1 MSLRFL
7 TRRRDRDRSNS
18 ILNSQPSPSGACI
31 ALPDQAA
38 RLGNAGYAGYAGYA
52 GNAGNAGNARNAAVP
67 ADVHIISWDPRDL
80 EAAGRDV
87 HIRSRDPLPSPG
99 LGPID
104 TPVYRAFTASQRL
117 DHPPPVPAKSNPIR
131 PQHAKSRARPKTASS
146 VQDRQRID
154 FLESRPSLSAA
165 DDIRTD
171 YLEVLQ
177 PSSTTAT
184 ILSTQHDHAHTSN
197 HSFSRRF
204 ASKIRRAR
212 SRSQQHG
219 LAYDSGAET
228 DADISHATLPASFA
242 SGSRIP
248 YSHAQDNASVQ
259 SFASQ
264 ASAHNREFCLLSP
277 SNASS
282 SFFSR
287 LPNTRKL
294 RRRQN
299 ASAADIQ
306 LLASSS
312 AGTQPANDASAATS
326 RSRSASLSTMAPKF
340 LRPKDSRTD
349 MVANAPPTPA
359 KARLHRGAPPSAW
372 RPDAAA
378 AAAEA
383 AAPGGSSTYSSDND
397 ASAGSSTGHAH
408 SLGATTSVGAA
419 SPGPYHAHLVSHPDA
434 QHAHAQQL
442 LGTSAHRPRTPVNRL
457 SAITSALL
465 PRTPDPESSPRPQ
478 SRHDVPSS
486 PIIAGL
492 PLSAKPARTA
502 SPAAT
507 NSLLA
512 SQLFKR
518 LGPPP
523 VGLEPH
529 RFDERVLMI
538 QHYIQHQVPLV
549 PLAKPHDPVSIAP
562 ASNRSSLPPP
572 ARSSSATA
580 DARLAALADEFDKLE
595 CQTEHA
601 MLELAAHKGDGV
613 RVEIAEL
620 RLAHAFLAARR
631 RCGVDSS
638 RSHFELEAP
647 PPAANSASPDL
658 VSDPRFHADATPLRG
673 TLGGMHPAPAV
684 RPPSAREA
692 TDGLGGLGVSLRP
705 APRRRRRPI
714 TAPET
719 QNKAIASMPLSS
731 GTGGSRETLRR
742 DGEAAGTRPS
752 TARSSRSPAPASD
765 TAGAALEGELFTPA
779 SFSARAGAGAAV
791 VDADELR
798 LRQMHA
804 HAQARLVASRT
815 VFAAPAHA
823 YRRGSS
829 DRDSSS
835 SHNTATTHG
844 SVRSPLFGAPAFQ
857 MVGWAGVGERQRTH
871 SQDTADTEHTDASD
885 MHAAIKAAVAREG
898 ALPAVS

>member
-18 ILNSQPSPSGACI
+18 ILNSQPSPSRACI
-31 ALPDQAA
+31 ALPDEPV
-38 RLGNAGYAGYAGYA
+38 RS
-52 GNAGNAGNARNAAVP
+52 GNAGNAAIP
-67 ADVHIISWDPRDL
+67 ADVHVISWDPRDL

-104 TPVYRAFTASQRL
+104 TPVYRAFTASQHL
-117 DHPPPVPAKSNPIR
+117 NHPPPVPAKSTPIK
-131 PQHAKSRARPKTASS
+131 PQNAKSRARPKTASS
-146 VQDRQRID
+146 AQDRQRID

-165 DDIRTD
+165 DNIRTD
-171 YLEVLQ
+171 YLEVLHA
-177 PSSTTAT
+177 STT
-184 ILSTQHDHAHTSN
+184 TQHDHAHTSK

-204 ASKIRRAR
+204 ASKIRRAK
-212 SRSQQHG
+212 SRSQQSG

-242 SGSRIP
+242 SGSRLP

-264 ASAHNREFCLLSP
+264 ASAHTRDFCLLS
-277 SNASS
+277 ASDATS
-282 SFFSR
+282 SLLSR

-299 ASAADIQ
+299 ASTADIQ

-312 AGTQPANDASAATS
+312 ARSQSDNAASAATS

-340 LRPKDSRTD
+340 LRPKDSRAD
-349 MVANAPPTPA
+349 MGPNAPPSPA
-359 KARLHRGAPPSAW
+359 KNRLNRGAPPSAW
-372 RPDAAA
+372 RPDAASI
-378 AAAEA
+378 EA
-383 AAPGGSSTYSSDND
+383 AAGASSSYSSDND
-397 ASAGSSTGHAH
+397 ASAASSTGHAH
-408 SLGATTSVGAA
+408 GLAANSSVGAA
-419 SPGPYHAHLVSHPDA
+419 SPGPYHAQLVGHTDA
-434 QHAHAQQL
+434 QHAH
-442 LGTSAHRPRTPVNRL
+442 GHRPRTPVNRL

-465 PRTPDPESSPRPQ
+465 PRTPDPESSPRPP
-478 SRHDVPSS
+478 SRHNAPSS
-486 PIIAGL
+486 PIVAGL
-492 PLSAKPARTA
+492 PLPAKPTRTA
-502 SPAAT
+502 SPAVT
-507 NSLLA
+507 TSLLA

-538 QHYIQHQVPLV
+538 QHYIQNQVPLV
-549 PLAKPHDPVSIAP
+549 PLAKPHDPVTFAP

-572 ARSSSATA
+572 ARRSSA
-580 DARLAALADEFDKLE
+580 DPRLAALADEFDKLE

-601 MLELAAHKGDGV
+601 MLELAAHKGDVV
-613 RVEIAEL
+613 RFEIAEL
-620 RLAHAFLAARR
+620 RLADAFLAARR

-638 RSHFELEAP
+638 RSHFELEAL
-647 PPAANSASPDL
+647 PPAANSDSPDL
-658 VSDPRFHADATPLRG
+658 VSDSRFHADATPLRG

-719 QNKAIASMPLSS
+719 QNKGIASMPLSS
-731 GTGGSRETLRR
+731 SGNREMLRR
-742 DGEAAGTRPS
+742 DGEAADTRPS

-765 TAGAALEGELFTPA
+765 TAGGALEGELFTPA
-779 SFSARAGAGAAV
+779 SFSARAGSGAGAAV

-798 LRQMHA
+798 LRQMHT

-857 MVGWAGVGERQRTH
+857 VVGWAGVGERQRTH
-871 SQDTADTEHTDASD
+871 SQDTADTEHTDASE

-898 ALPAVS
+898 ALPPVS

>member
-1 MSLRFL
+1 
-7 TRRRDRDRSNS
+7 
-18 ILNSQPSPSGACI
+18 
-31 ALPDQAA
+31 
-38 RLGNAGYAGYAGYA
+38 
-52 GNAGNAGNARNAAVP
+52 
-67 ADVHIISWDPRDL
+67 
-80 EAAGRDV
+80 
-87 HIRSRDPLPSPG
+87 
-99 LGPID
+99 
-104 TPVYRAFTASQRL
+104 
-117 DHPPPVPAKSNPIR
+117 
-131 PQHAKSRARPKTASS
+131 
-146 VQDRQRID
+146 
-154 FLESRPSLSAA
+154 
-165 DDIRTD
+165 
-171 YLEVLQ
+171 
-177 PSSTTAT
+177 
-184 ILSTQHDHAHTSN
+184 
-197 HSFSRRF
+197 
-204 ASKIRRAR
+204 
-212 SRSQQHG
+212 
-219 LAYDSGAET
+219 
-228 DADISHATLPASFA
+228 
-242 SGSRIP
+242 
-248 YSHAQDNASVQ
+248 
-259 SFASQ
+259 
-264 ASAHNREFCLLSP
+264 
-277 SNASS
+277 
-282 SFFSR
+282 
-287 LPNTRKL
+287 
-294 RRRQN
+294 
-299 ASAADIQ
+299 
-306 LLASSS
+306 
-312 AGTQPANDASAATS
+312 
-326 RSRSASLSTMAPKF
+326 
-340 LRPKDSRTD
+340 
-349 MVANAPPTPA
+349 
-359 KARLHRGAPPSAW
+359 
-372 RPDAAA
+372 
-378 AAAEA
+378 
-383 AAPGGSSTYSSDND
+383 
-397 ASAGSSTGHAH
+397 
-408 SLGATTSVGAA
+408 
-419 SPGPYHAHLVSHPDA
+419 
-434 QHAHAQQL
+434 
-442 LGTSAHRPRTPVNRL
+442 
-457 SAITSALL
+457 
-465 PRTPDPESSPRPQ
+465 
-478 SRHDVPSS
+478 
-486 PIIAGL
+486 
-492 PLSAKPARTA
+492 
-502 SPAAT
+502 
-507 NSLLA
+507 
-512 SQLFKR
+512 
-518 LGPPP
+518 
-523 VGLEPH
+523 
-529 RFDERVLMI
+529 MI

-601 MLELAAHKGDGV
+601 MLELAALKGDGV

-673 TLGGMHPAPAV
+673 TLGGMHPAPAA

-731 GTGGSRETLRR
+731 GAGGSRETLRR

-815 VFAAPAHA
+815 VFAVPAHA

>member
-38 RLGNAGYAGYAGYA
+38 RL

-99 LGPID
+99 LGPVD
-104 TPVYRAFTASQRL
+104 TLVYRAFTASQRL

-165 DDIRTD
+165 DDIRPD

-184 ILSTQHDHAHTSN
+184 SLSTQHDHAHTSN

-204 ASKIRRAR
+204 ASKIRRAK

-242 SGSRIP
+242 SGSRLP
-248 YSHAQDNASVQ
+248 YSHAQHNASVQ

-264 ASAHNREFCLLSP
+264 ASAHDREFCLLSP
-277 SNASS
+277 SNPSS

-419 SPGPYHAHLVSHPDA
+419 SPGPYHAPLVSHPDA

-478 SRHDVPSS
+478 SRHNVPSS

-492 PLSAKPARTA
+492 PLAAKPARTA

-538 QHYIQHQVPLV
+538 QHYIQH
-549 PLAKPHDPVSIAP
+549 
-562 ASNRSSLPPP
+562 
-572 ARSSSATA
+572 
-580 DARLAALADEFDKLE
+580 
-595 CQTEHA
+595 
-601 MLELAAHKGDGV
+601 
-613 RVEIAEL
+613 
-620 RLAHAFLAARR
+620 
-631 RCGVDSS
+631 
-638 RSHFELEAP
+638 
-647 PPAANSASPDL
+647 
-658 VSDPRFHADATPLRG
+658 
-673 TLGGMHPAPAV
+673 
-684 RPPSAREA
+684 
-692 TDGLGGLGVSLRP
+692 
-705 APRRRRRPI
+705 
-714 TAPET
+714 
-719 QNKAIASMPLSS
+719 
-731 GTGGSRETLRR
+731 
-742 DGEAAGTRPS
+742 
-752 TARSSRSPAPASD
+752 
-765 TAGAALEGELFTPA
+765 
-779 SFSARAGAGAAV
+779 
-791 VDADELR
+791 
-798 LRQMHA
+798 QMHA